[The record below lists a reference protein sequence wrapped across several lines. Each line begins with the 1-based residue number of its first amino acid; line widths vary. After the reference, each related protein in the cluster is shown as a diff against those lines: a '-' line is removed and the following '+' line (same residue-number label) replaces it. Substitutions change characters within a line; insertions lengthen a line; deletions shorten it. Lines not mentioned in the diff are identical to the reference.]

1 MNSKIFGLVHD
12 SILAE
17 VPEDEMEVYCSNLKT
32 FVQKDRGFSIPNC
45 PVGCDFEIGA
55 DYSFDKWDKYY

>member
-55 DYSFDKWDKYY
+55 DYSFDKWEKYY

>member
-1 MNSKIFGLVHD
+1 M
-12 SILAE
+12 
-17 VPEDEMEVYCSNLKT
+17 PEDEMEVYCSNLKT

-55 DYSFDKWDKYY
+55 DYSFDKWEKYY

>member
-17 VPEDEMEVYCSNLKT
+17 VPEDEMEVYCTNLKS
-32 FVQKDRGFSIPNC
+32 FVQKDRGFSIPGC

-55 DYSFDKWDKYY
+55 DYSFDKWEKYY